1 MVGRPL
7 TGTGVILVVCGSCN
21 GLPGYPVLDFYRIG
35 GGSRGETRKFAGPPT
50 PSKVLSKYDINGPEA
65 RCPMCD
71 APVSNKPRRIEVLS
85 QDEFNQLYALYGI
98 AGVDAGDAGQP
109 MLLVRVAPSEP
120 VAGPVDVHAPGGLA
134 GEAAAQA

>member
-1 MVGRPL
+1 MGRPL
-7 TGTGVILVVCGSCN
+7 TGTGVILVVCGSCD

-71 APVSNKPRRIEVLS
+71 APVSNRPRKIEVLS
-85 QDEFNQLYALYGI
+85 QDEFNRLYALYGI
-98 AGVDAGDAGQP
+98 AGASSGVPGEP
-109 MLLVRVAPSEP
+109 MLLVRVAPPEAA
-120 VAGPVDVHAPGGLA
+120 AGPVEVQAPGGLA
-134 GEAAAQA
+134 GEAAAEA